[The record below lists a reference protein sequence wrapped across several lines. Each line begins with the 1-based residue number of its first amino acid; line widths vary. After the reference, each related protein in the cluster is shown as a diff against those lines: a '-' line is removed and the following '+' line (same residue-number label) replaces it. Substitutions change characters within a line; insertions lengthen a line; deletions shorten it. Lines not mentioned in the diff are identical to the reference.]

1 MNIDEHCSL
10 LRHATS
16 ATQPGHVQGK
26 QGSWRSVPVPAI
38 RFMIHGMEFA

>member
-10 LRHATS
+10 LRHAIS

-26 QGSWRSVPVPAI
+26 QGSWRSVPVLGISSLEP
-38 RFMIHGMEFA
+38 GV